1 MSTERCK
8 CEYCGLMFEAES
20 YTPEAKPIVCP
31 NVANH
36 DNKISRER
44 LIQMVKQSMG
54 RFFTIVFT
62 KRTTGEKRTM
72 TCRTGVHKHLK
83 GGARAYDPEKLG
95 LMIVWEPR
103 SAEYRSIP
111 TDAVEKIKYAGKV
124 YEVVS

>member
-1 MSTERCK
+1 
-8 CEYCGLMFEAES
+8 
-20 YTPEAKPIVCP
+20 
-31 NVANH
+31 
-36 DNKISRER
+36 
-44 LIQMVKQSMG
+44 MVKQSMG

-124 YEVVS
+124 YEVGS